1 MSSVGHL
8 LARPRRRRDDYSFCP
23 EDGYWFRP
31 RYTSGKC
38 PLCGK
43 PVPGGPPAQPL
54 LARIDR
60 SWFGLGLL
68 GLESLAMIALVLF
81 MYFEA

>member
-8 LARPRRRRDDYSFCP
+8 LAWPRRRRDDYAVCP
-23 EDGYWFRP
+23 EDGYRFRP
-31 RYTSGKC
+31 RYTAGKC
-38 PLCGK
+38 PLCGT
-43 PVPGGPPAQPL
+43 PAPGGAPPQPR

-68 GLESLAMIALVLF
+68 ALESLAMIALVLF